1 MIRSHLRLA
10 SVAGAIVLSGVAMA
24 PALGATNLSSAGAN
38 ALTISVAGNENGT
51 GNVTATND
59 GSGEKKTG
67 NTEAPIS
74 DSGAQDFFSA
84 GVLAQEATARASK
97 GTGNSA
103 ACAGLAGDGG
113 SVVNLGGSECLKPTN
128 QVNGSFGSFD
138 PGTLLPTVLDPLP
151 ADVTDQL
158 GAATGPVSAAITT
171 ALGTLEDQFGEM
183 GLQAGVKVIE
193 GRCTASP
200 GQAQGSAR
208 IVDGKIVLTGG
219 GQTITLLN
227 LPVNPP
233 PNTHL
238 VTDFDVVAD
247 AVVAALRTSL
257 SSALTGPL
265 DQIGGPI
272 DGGLAAL
279 KAQVIDAVADQ
290 VKTNLAPLE
299 ENVLDITLNKQARPT
314 KDSIRVNALD
324 LQLLPVAQEQLGSSL
339 ASLQIGN
346 VVCGPSGREVTAA
359 PEAAP
364 APKAAPKLP
373 TAVSAG
379 YGEMPAKYAPED
391 NDRTAGFV
399 LAAFA
404 ALVATG
410 AGAVTFRRLR
420 R

>member
-1 MIRSHLRLA
+1 MTRSHLRLA
-10 SVAGAIVLSGVAMA
+10 SVVGAIVLSGVAMA
-24 PALGATNLSSAGAN
+24 PALAATNLSSAGAN
-38 ALTISVAGNENGT
+38 ALTVSVAGNENGS

-67 NTEAPIS
+67 DTEAPIS
-74 DSGAQDFFSA
+74 DSGAQDFLSA
-84 GVLAQEATARASK
+84 GVLAQEATARAAN
-97 GTGNSA
+97 GTGTSA

-113 SVVNLGGSECLKPTN
+113 SIVNLGGSECLKPTN

-138 PGTLLPTVLDPLP
+138 PSTLLPTALDPLP
-151 ADVTDQL
+151 ADVTSQL
-158 GAATGPVSAAITT
+158 STATGPVTSAIEA
-171 ALGTLEDQFGEM
+171 ALGTLQDQFGDM

-208 IVDGKIVLTGG
+208 IVDGKVVVTGG
-219 GQTITLLN
+219 GQTITLLD

-238 VTDFDVVAD
+238 VTDFDKVAD
-247 AVVAALRTSL
+247 TVVAALRTQL
-257 SSALTGPL
+257 SSSLTGPL
-265 DQIGGPI
+265 TPLEAALGD
-272 DGGLAAL
+272 GLATL

-299 ENVLDITLNKQARPT
+299 QNVLDITLNKQTRP
-314 KDSIRVNALD
+314 SAGAIRVNALD
-324 LQLLPVAQEQLGSSL
+324 LQLLPVAREQLGSSL
-339 ASLQIGN
+339 VSLQIGN
-346 VVCGPSGREVTAA
+346 VVCGPSGHEATAA
-359 PEAAP
+359 PAAP
-364 APKAAPKLP
+364 APKAPKLP

-379 YGEMPAKYAPED
+379 YGEMPAKYATED
-391 NDRTAGFV
+391 SGHTADAI

-404 ALVATG
+404 VLVATG

>member
-67 NTEAPIS
+67 DTEAPIS
-74 DSGAQDFFSA
+74 DSGAQDFLSA
-84 GVLAQEATARASK
+84 GVLAQEATARATN
-97 GTGNSA
+97 GTGTSA

-128 QVNGSFGSFD
+128 QVNGSLGSFD
-138 PGTLLPTVLDPLP
+138 PSTLLPTVLGPLP
-151 ADVTDQL
+151 SELTGPLSTVTDQL
-158 GAATGPVSAAITT
+158 SAALAQARAATDA
-171 ALGTLEDQFGEM
+171 QFGDM
-183 GLQAGVKVIE
+183 GLTAGVKVIE

-208 IVDGKIVLTGG
+208 IVDGKVAITGG

-233 PNTHL
+233 PNTHV
-238 VTDFDVVAD
+238 VTDLSKVLTTVIS
-247 AVVAALRTSL
+247 ALRTNLNTSL
-257 SSALTGPL
+257 
-265 DQIGGPI
+265 
-272 DGGLAAL
+272 DGGGAPLNAVL
-279 KAQVIDAVADQ
+279 DPIQQQVVNTIVTQ
-290 VKTNLAPLE
+290 VEKNLAPLE
-299 ENVLDITLNKQARPT
+299 QNVLDITLNKQVRPT

-324 LQLLPVAQEQLGSSL
+324 LQLLPAAREQLGSSL
-339 ASLQIGN
+339 VSLQIGN
-346 VVCGPSGREVTAA
+346 VVCGPSGREATAA
-359 PEAAP
+359 PAAP
-364 APKAAPKLP
+364 VAPKAPRLP

-379 YGEMPAKYAPED
+379 YGDMPAQYATED
-391 NDRTAGFV
+391 KGHTADFV

-404 ALVATG
+404 VLVATG